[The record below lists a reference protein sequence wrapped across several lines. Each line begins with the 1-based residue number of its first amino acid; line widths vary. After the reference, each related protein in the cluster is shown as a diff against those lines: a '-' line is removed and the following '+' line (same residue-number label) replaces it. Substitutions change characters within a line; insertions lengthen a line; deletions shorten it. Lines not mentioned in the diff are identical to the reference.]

1 MLNAAIRL
9 EGFQQSDARSRT
21 LSAIVHACRRVAVLL
36 ERARKQAA
44 LGRPRAALDA
54 VEEARACLT
63 TPVSSLI
70 RGGGSEEILMSL
82 SGNGSEH
89 ANNNVDSTNATTVD
103 TSKSNNLAHTPVL
116 RLEDTP
122 FGSRAMQMLPKI
134 ENEVL
139 MGARRGLN
147 RWFLALRSGGDGAKA
162 GRAALRRCASSVA
175 IGPGSLGLGGKIQS
189 YAWRAKNADN
199 LISRASQ
206 KGKVARAARAGYW
219 FERDCQQE
227 ATRLEGSPGGMG
239 MGRRAEAIA
248 SAFGWYRCW
257 DESVGDELNLI
268 LKTDWSNEGGKDL
281 DRSGHSAHG
290 ALNRSGHG
298 INRSGHGRS
307 LGFRATKGGADGGL
321 LNKRSGGRTK
331 RCQWAEMLTPS
342 VLDMF
347 AGKDDDQAKLVGLP
361 ETVHPVRRAE
371 LAFKILGREEEF
383 RQYYESNRF
392 GDMKISSGAP
402 TQTKSDKDKHESR
415 SSLSSLTG
423 DDVSLGTDRIFFA
436 KSLPHLCASLVGFSA
451 VEAALELDN
460 FVDDDEDNLIGGG
473 VTKKDVKAKTDL
485 GITATSA
492 RGSSFRES
500 SERYERALV
509 AELGN
514 LLRKRAVGA
523 TLVELARASCLVAA
537 FRSAL
542 KIVHPSSSTRK
553 SDKELLAMD
562 VDIIMTGLKVAQEEQ
577 LKATAK
583 YVADDRKVPMQVPKT
598 HLGGSS
604 TFNKNFGVSALSENG
619 ADTSSSSKAS
629 PEEVLNF
636 PFGLYELKQK
646 HISNALDMID
656 PSLRT
661 QRGTMNQILAE
672 NELFTFSQ
680 SVPQIVRSIH
690 ARVIVFVAF
699 ALSQEELGQV
709 FASKQGGGIAGY
721 ILDCVEECVAV
732 AAVGM
737 KDGYTHFDELTVE
750 QAVQITADISA
761 LQSTLP
767 RLFGTV
773 MRGLCHVGL
782 VKSDQVEKTFEYAD
796 SVLKGANKS
805 CDTQVANMYSAV
817 YEICRN
823 KIDMLI
829 DFSLENFSWVS
840 KTARDSPNAYAESLV
855 EYMRTTFQCLGPMD
869 DGSRAGLH
877 FSCCGHVAERL
888 VRLLTDPCEEL
899 DTRSK
904 QSLSPKNSGI
914 PPVSKIDAFGLK
926 NLALDIQHFEAF
938 ADGTGIGQL
947 RECFN
952 ELKSLA
958 AALLDRDL
966 PVLLLPENTH
976 ARRRKYPFLSIE
988 KVHSILEKYV
998 GTGLVS
1004 CGFTINTF
1012 W

>member
-1 MLNAAIRL
+1 M
-9 EGFQQSDARSRT
+9 E
-21 LSAIVHACRRVAVLL
+21 
-36 ERARKQAA
+36 
-44 LGRPRAALDA
+44 
-54 VEEARACLT
+54 
-63 TPVSSLI
+63 
-70 RGGGSEEILMSL
+70 
-82 SGNGSEH
+82 
-89 ANNNVDSTNATTVD
+89 
-103 TSKSNNLAHTPVL
+103 
-116 RLEDTP
+116 
-122 FGSRAMQMLPKI
+122 MLPKI

-175 IGPGSLGLGGKIQS
+175 VGPGSLGLGGKIQS

-219 FERDCQQE
+219 FERDCQSE
-227 ATRLEGSPGGMG
+227 ASRLEGSPGGMG
-239 MGRRAEAIA
+239 MSRRAEAIA

-257 DESVGDELNLI
+257 DESVGDELKLI
-268 LKTDWSNEGGKDL
+268 LKTDWSNDSGKDL
-281 DRSGHSAHG
+281 DRSGHNSSHG

-298 INRSGHGRS
+298 MNRSGHGRS
-307 LGFRATKGGADGGL
+307 LGFRATKGGGDGGF
-321 LNKRSGGRTK
+321 LNKRSGGTAN
-331 RCQWAEMLTPS
+331 RCQWAEMLTPT
-342 VLDMF
+342 VLVDT
-347 AGKDDDQAKLVGLP
+347 AGKDDDQAKLIGLP

-392 GDMKISSGAP
+392 GDMKISGASN
-402 TQTKSDKDKHESR
+402 QTNSDKDKNESR

-460 FVDDDEDNLIGGG
+460 FVDDDEDILLGGG
-473 VTKKDVKAKTDL
+473 AADKKDAKAKAGVGGV
-485 GITATSA
+485 GISATTG

-523 TLVELARASCLVAA
+523 SLVELARASCLVAA

-542 KIVHPSSSTRK
+542 KIVHPSSTTRK

-562 VDIIMTGLKVAQEEQ
+562 VDIIMTALKVAQEEQ

-583 YVADDRKVPMQVPKT
+583 YVGDDRKVPMQVPKT
-598 HLGGSS
+598 HLGGISS
-604 TFNKNFGVSALSENG
+604 FSKNFGVVSEDG
-619 ADTSSSSKAS
+619 ADASFPSKAP

-646 HISNALDMID
+646 QISSALDMMD

-661 QRGTMNQILAE
+661 QRGTMNQIMAE

-680 SVPQIVRSIH
+680 SVPQIIRSIH

-709 FASKQGGGIAGY
+709 FASKQGGGIAGF

-773 MRGLCHVGL
+773 MRGLCHIGL

-829 DFSLENFSWVS
+829 DFSLENFSWVCKS
-840 KTARDSPNAYAESLV
+840 ARDSPNAYAESLV

-888 VRLLTDPCEEL
+888 VRLLTDACEEPE
-899 DTRSK
+899 TRGK
-904 QSLSPKNSGI
+904 QSLSPKNGGI

-926 NLALDIQHFEAF
+926 NLAIDIQHFEAF
-938 ADGTGIGQL
+938 ADSTGIGQL

-966 PVLLLPENTH
+966 PVLLLPENSH
-976 ARRRKYPFLSIE
+976 ARRRKYPFLSLE
-988 KVHSILEKYV
+988 KVYSILEKYV

-1004 CGFTINTF
+1004 IYFVLYFSFTQNQ
-1012 W
+1012 

>member
-1 MLNAAIRL
+1 M
-9 EGFQQSDARSRT
+9 
-21 LSAIVHACRRVAVLL
+21 
-36 ERARKQAA
+36 
-44 LGRPRAALDA
+44 
-54 VEEARACLT
+54 
-63 TPVSSLI
+63 
-70 RGGGSEEILMSL
+70 
-82 SGNGSEH
+82 
-89 ANNNVDSTNATTVD
+89 
-103 TSKSNNLAHTPVL
+103 
-116 RLEDTP
+116 
-122 FGSRAMQMLPKI
+122 
-134 ENEVL
+134 
-139 MGARRGLN
+139 
-147 RWFLALRSGGDGAKA
+147 
-162 GRAALRRCASSVA
+162 
-175 IGPGSLGLGGKIQS
+175 
-189 YAWRAKNADN
+189 
-199 LISRASQ
+199 
-206 KGKVARAARAGYW
+206 
-219 FERDCQQE
+219 
-227 ATRLEGSPGGMG
+227 
-239 MGRRAEAIA
+239 
-248 SAFGWYRCW
+248 
-257 DESVGDELNLI
+257 GDELKLI
-268 LKTDWSNEGGKDL
+268 VNTDWSNEGSKDM

-298 INRSGHGRS
+298 MNRSGHGRS
-307 LGFRATKGGADGGL
+307 LGFRATKGSADV
-321 LNKRSGGRTK
+321 NKRSGGTVN
-331 RCQWAEMLTPS
+331 RCQWSEMLNPA
-342 VLDMF
+342 VLMVP
-347 AGKDDDQAKLVGLP
+347 ASGKDDDQSKLVSLP

-371 LAFKILGREEEF
+371 LAFKILGREDEF

-392 GDMKISSGAP
+392 GDMKI
-402 TQTKSDKDKHESR
+402 TNSDVEKNESR

-460 FVDDDEDNLIGGG
+460 FQDDDDDAAIGGG
-473 VTKKDVKAKTDL
+473 TTDKKDAKAKA
-485 GITATSA
+485 GVNISA
-492 RGSSFRES
+492 SSGRGSSFRES

-542 KIVHPSSSTRK
+542 KIVHPSSTTRK

-562 VDIIMTGLKVAQEEQ
+562 VDIIMTCLKVAQEEQ

-598 HLGGSS
+598 HIGGSS
-604 TFNKNFGVSALSENG
+604 NNFGVGVLSEDG
-619 ADTSSSSKAS
+619 VDTSYSSKAP

-646 HISNALDMID
+646 QISNALDMMD

-680 SVPQIVRSIH
+680 SVPNIIRSIH
-690 ARVIVFVAF
+690 ARAIVFAAF

-761 LQSTLP
+761 LQSILP
-767 RLFGTV
+767 RLFGTF
-773 MRGLCHVGL
+773 MRGLCHIGL
-782 VKSDQVEKTFEYAD
+782 VKSDQVETTFEYAD

-829 DFSLENFSWVS
+829 DFSLENFSWVCKS
-840 KTARDSPNAYAESLV
+840 ARDSPNAYAESLV

-877 FSCCGHVAERL
+877 FSCCGHVSERL
-888 VRLLTDPCEEL
+888 VRLLTDACEEPES
-899 DTRSK
+899 RGK
-904 QSLSPKNSGI
+904 QSTSPKNGGI
-914 PPVSKIDAFGLK
+914 PPISKIDAFGLK
-926 NLALDIQHFEAF
+926 NLSMDIQHFEAF
-938 ADGTGIGQL
+938 ADSTGVGQL

-958 AALLDRDL
+958 AALLDKDL
-966 PVLLLPENTH
+966 PVLLLPENSH
-976 ARRRKYPFLSIE
+976 ARRRKYPFLSLE
-988 KVHSILEKYV
+988 KVYCILEKYV
-998 GTGLVS
+998 GTGLVRS
-1004 CGFTINTF
+1004 SYLFVYDFSLIAELRHLSRVTLKGRKNNGSRRRRCKKRLFIIGKERSNTAHKNCEDAD
-1012 W
+1012 